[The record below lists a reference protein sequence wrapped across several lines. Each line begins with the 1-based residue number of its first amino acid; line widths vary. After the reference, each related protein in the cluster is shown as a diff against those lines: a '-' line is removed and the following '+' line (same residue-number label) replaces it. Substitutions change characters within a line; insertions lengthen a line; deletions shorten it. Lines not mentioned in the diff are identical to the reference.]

1 MNCKEANEI
10 SIADFLLT
18 QGIEPKKVY
27 GNNYWYLSPLRDER
41 TPSFKVDA
49 NLNRWYDHGMGV
61 GGKLVDLG
69 IRLYEITVA
78 EFLAKLEKER
88 PSKSFPFHKPLD
100 EYQKPIV
107 KKIKRLEN
115 RALLEYLSE
124 RKIEISV
131 AQIFCSEVYFSLRS
145 KNYFAICFKNDLNGY
160 EVRNKFFKGSLGAK
174 SVTTFVNE
182 SSNTFAIFEGFLDF
196 LTAYQLG
203 IISGFSY
210 IILNSVNQI
219 RNAITQL
226 DQYKPEHVL
235 SFFDND
241 NAGKKCLHLLKD
253 FFPNTVD
260 HSYRYT
266 GFKDF
271 NELIMSQKTKYNG

>member
-1 MNCKEANEI
+1 MNCREANEI
-10 SIADFLLT
+10 PIADFLFMK
-18 QGIEPKKVY
+18 GIEPKKVH

-41 TPSFKVDA
+41 TPSFKVDVS
-49 NLNRWYDHGMGV
+49 LNRWYDHGIGV

-69 IRLYEITVA
+69 IRQYEITVA
-78 EFLAKLEKER
+78 EFLNKLREER
-88 PSKSFPFHKPLD
+88 PKSFFFHKPVS

-115 RALLEYLSE
+115 RALLDYLSE
-124 RKIEISV
+124 RRIEI
-131 AQIFCSEVYFSLRS
+131 ATARIFCSEVYFSLRD
-145 KNYFAICFKNDLNGY
+145 KNYFSICFKNDLDGY

-174 SVTTFVNE
+174 SITTFVNE
-182 SSNTFAIFEGFLDF
+182 SSHTFALFEGFIDF

-203 IISGFSY
+203 LLSGFSF

-219 RNAITQL
+219 GNAITKL
-226 DQYKPEHVL
+226 NKHKPEHVL
-235 SFFDND
+235 SYFDND
-241 NAGKKCLHLLKD
+241 SAGKKCFQQLKD
-253 FFPNTVD
+253 SFPNAVNCA
-260 HSYRYT
+260 HQYS